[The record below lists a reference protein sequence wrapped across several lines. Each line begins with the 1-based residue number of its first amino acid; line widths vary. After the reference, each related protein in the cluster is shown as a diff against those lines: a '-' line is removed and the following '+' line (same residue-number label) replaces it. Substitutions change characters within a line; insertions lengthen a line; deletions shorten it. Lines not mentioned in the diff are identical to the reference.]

1 MNYKSIELCD
11 KKIFDEYYKTHEQ
24 YSGYLSFT
32 TLYTWKE
39 LGNFRYAIYDGE
51 MIIKLSDNEE
61 TYLLAQTTKESIK
74 KVVDFILT
82 CGNVKLKA
90 LSKNQVEILKEL
102 YGEMFTVNHIRD
114 NDNYYYLTE
123 SMISL
128 QGKKLHS
135 KRNFINRFKKENE
148 YSYERITKDTVNE
161 CINVAKE
168 WCERKNCNKGG
179 SLINELS
186 ACEIGLLN
194 MDSLGLKGGAI
205 RVGGKIVAFSL
216 GELLNEKTV
225 LVHFEKADTDYNG
238 IYQVIN
244 NEFLKNEWA
253 DTIYVNREEDMGV
266 EGLRKAKMSYCPE
279 FLLEYYEA
287 IKSN

>member
-11 KKIFDEYYKTHEQ
+11 KKIFDEYYKIHEQ

-51 MIIKLSDNEE
+51 IIIKLSDNEE

-102 YGEMFTVNHIRD
+102 YGEMFTVNHIRN

-148 YSYERITKDTVNE
+148 YSYERITKDTVDE
-161 CINVAKE
+161 CIKVAKE
-168 WCERKNCNKGG
+168 WCERKNCNKNG
-179 SLINELS
+179 SLENELS
-186 ACEIGLLN
+186 ACEIGLLS
-194 MDSLGLKGGAI
+194 MDELGLKGGAI
-205 RVGGKIVAFSL
+205 RVDGKIVAFSL

-225 LVHFEKADTDYNG
+225 LIHFEKADTDYNG